1 MCNQNPIITNSSI
14 EFSKKLLQESNISNL
29 SCRESGFL
37 RYFISSS
44 MKASNASDKILK
56 SYGLSFENFVIGC
69 EFNSQQCGIDDF
81 DW

>member
-1 MCNQNPIITNSSI
+1 
-14 EFSKKLLQESNISNL
+14 
-29 SCRESGFL
+29 
-37 RYFISSS
+37 
-44 MKASNASDKILK
+44 MKASNASDEILK